1 MTMRYD
7 PDQKLDVE
15 AWLSLDEDERMSL
28 VMDYHRRAR
37 IKPPNARLHAAAH
50 TIVENQA
57 ALGTGYAV
65 AGTLERLMNEGLDRH
80 EAIHAIGSVLMGNIL
95 DLQHGRLK
103 GDLNQVY
110 IRELAQLSAKK
121 WRSGAR

>member
-1 MTMRYD
+1 MRYD

-37 IKPPNARLHAAAH
+37 IKLPNARLHAAAH

>member
-1 MTMRYD
+1 MRYD

-15 AWLSLDEDERMSL
+15 AWLSLDEDERMRL
-28 VMDYHRRAR
+28 VMDYHRRAC
-37 IKPPNARLHAAAH
+37 IKLPNARLHAATH

>member
-1 MTMRYD
+1 MRYD

-15 AWLSLDEDERMSL
+15 AWLSLNEDERMSL
-28 VMDYHRRAR
+28 VMDYHRRAC
-37 IKPPNARLHAAAH
+37 IKLPNARLHAAAH

-65 AGTLERLMNEGLDRH
+65 AGTLERPMNEGLDRH
-80 EAIHAIGSVLMGNIL
+80 QAIHAIGSVLMGNIL

-103 GDLNQVY
+103 GDLNQIY
-110 IRELAQLSAKK
+110 IRELAQLSAEK

>member
-1 MTMRYD
+1 MRYD

-37 IKPPNARLHAAAH
+37 IELPNAQLHAAAH

>member
-1 MTMRYD
+1 MRYD

-15 AWLSLDEDERMSL
+15 AWLSLNEDERMSL
-28 VMDYHRRAR
+28 VMDYHRRAC
-37 IKPPNARLHAAAH
+37 IKLPNARLHAAAH

-80 EAIHAIGSVLMGNIL
+80 DSRHRIGAYGKHPRSAARPSQEGFKP
-95 DLQHGRLK
+95 DLH
-103 GDLNQVY
+103 
-110 IRELAQLSAKK
+110 
-121 WRSGAR
+121 SGTSPA

>member
-1 MTMRYD
+1 MRYD

-15 AWLSLDEDERMSL
+15 AWLSLDEDERMNL
-28 VMDYHRRAR
+28 VMDYHRRAC
-37 IKPPNARLHAAAH
+37 IKLPNARLHAAAH

-110 IRELAQLSAKK
+110 IRELAQLSAEK

>member
-1 MTMRYD
+1 
-7 PDQKLDVE
+7 
-15 AWLSLDEDERMSL
+15 
-28 VMDYHRRAR
+28 
-37 IKPPNARLHAAAH
+37 
-50 TIVENQA
+50 
-57 ALGTGYAV
+57 
-65 AGTLERLMNEGLDRH
+65 MNEGLDRH

>member
-1 MTMRYD
+1 
-7 PDQKLDVE
+7 
-15 AWLSLDEDERMSL
+15 
-28 VMDYHRRAR
+28 
-37 IKPPNARLHAAAH
+37 
-50 TIVENQA
+50 VENQA

-110 IRELAQLSAKK
+110 VRELAQLSAKK

>member
-1 MTMRYD
+1 MRYD

-37 IKPPNARLHAAAH
+37 IKLPNARLHAAAH

-80 EAIHAIGSVLMGNIL
+80 EGIHAIGSVLMGNIL